1 MVNLTEKVKDALT
14 NTKEPASETEEIGG
28 LCMARG
34 KDFDSEGEL
43 QKHMETEHG
52 A

>member
-1 MVNLTEKVKDALT
+1 MVNLSEKIKDALT
-14 NTKEPASETEEIGG
+14 NTKELASETEEIRE
-28 LCMARG
+28 LCMGCG
-34 KDFDSEGEL
+34 KDFDSEVEL